1 MTAINTDLKYQT
13 LSLNYQGEN
22 KKDRDQKGQQQ
33 KKEEKVVNQIAKR
46 GFLKEERYPNKQKII
61 GHEGHKEMPIRN
73 LKNCFLLLY
82 INILNII

>member
-61 GHEGHKEMPIRN
+61 GH
-73 LKNCFLLLY
+73 
-82 INILNII
+82 